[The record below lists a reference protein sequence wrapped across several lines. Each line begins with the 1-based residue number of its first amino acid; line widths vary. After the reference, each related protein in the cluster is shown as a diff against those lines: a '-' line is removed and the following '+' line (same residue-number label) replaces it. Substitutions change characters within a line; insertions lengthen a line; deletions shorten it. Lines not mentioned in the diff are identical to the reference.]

1 MVKVSGVPYDVEL
14 PNKDSFNALA
24 DKMFDCGYSTA
35 LDLAV
40 AYLEHMHQQH
50 KEMHNYYRVAAENLK
65 LKLKK

>member
-1 MVKVSGVPYDVEL
+1 MVKVSGVPYDVSL
-14 PNKDSFNALA
+14 PSKDPFNDLA
-24 DKMFDCGYSTA
+24 DKMFDTGYSTA

-40 AYLEHMHQQH
+40 AYLEQMHQQH